1 MFVNYSIDGKSFA
14 LQFVCKD
21 EAQKFQNAMKN
32 SGIDSR
38 SEEEYLFVTISFRKD
53 LSGRHYSYVAP
64 NMIGLKPRTCV
75 RVEVLKENGYVA
87 RECAYVVGSEM
98 KSVSE
103 IRRIAAPFGGK
114 LRKVVSLA

>member
-1 MFVNYSIDGKSFA
+1 MLVNYTIDGRTFA
-14 LQFVCKD
+14 LQFICES
-21 EAQKFQNAMKN
+21 EAKKFQTSMTN

-38 SEEEYLFVTISFRKD
+38 AEEEYLFVKVSFKQD

-64 NMIGLKPRTCV
+64 NMKDLQPHTCV
-75 RVEVLKENGYVA
+75 CVEVLEENLYLTH
-87 RECAYVVGSEM
+87 EYAYVVSSEM

-103 IRRIAAPFGGK
+103 LRRIAAPFGGK